1 MSRVVKVQP
10 VPPATL
16 RVTLQDR
23 REAEIDIKEL
33 LGLEAFA
40 PLLDPEYFGK
50 AEVDEIGGIC
60 WPNGADLSP
69 EWIAEATEAALTP
82 RR

>member
-1 MSRVVKVQP
+1 MSRVVRVQA

-16 RVTLQDR
+16 RVTLQDHR
-23 REAEIDIKEL
+23 KAEIDVQEL
-33 LGLEAFA
+33 FELEAFA
-40 PLLDPEYFGK
+40 PLGDPEYFRK

-69 EWIAEATEAALTP
+69 EWIAEAAEAALGS